1 MSPCLVSMFYSFTI
15 LLLIHWSLNPDLA
28 IPLHHVSAP
37 GDTSNH
43 FDPSTDVYIHTIHI
57 YVYIY
62 IYIHLSCP
70 HYKIAIGSLLI
81 IAMLDSTLEWRD
93 LDLDGFFSNLQA
105 KTSKSLYVSSIQ
117 SASIRRSTVA
127 GHEGPASASG
137 LAAMVARDSWRGA
150 TEGFEG
156 GRSAW

>member
-1 MSPCLVSMFYSFTI
+1 MIVAG
-15 LLLIHWSLNPDLA
+15 LL
-28 IPLHHVSAP
+28 
-37 GDTSNH
+37 
-43 FDPSTDVYIHTIHI
+43 HI
-57 YVYIY
+57 YVY